1 MLSGRRPTTNKEIK
15 SDLATFG
22 NNFVGMPVEHSHT
35 WWNPLAWGLP
45 VRRPM
50 LRNLFGSKKITLLV
64 KITVINLR
72 SSYICRL
79 IFDLHTFCRSRD
91 WKGGL
96 GLEGGKQLLIIST
109 FHNHHAC
116 VGIILSTEW
125 HVELHVSPITSIPL
139 ARLRLSTDQWEQG
152 KWGQSWWAK
161 NATLR
166 GHNGLVKM
174 SNFKNKECGLEG
186 W

>member
-79 IFDLHTFCRSRD
+79 IFDLHTFVVQGIERAAWDLRVASNYWSSAHSTIITLVLVSFYPQNDTSNSMSALSRAFHWLD
-91 WKGGL
+91 WDWVLTNGNKASAGKVDGL
-96 GLEGGKQLLIIST
+96 RMPRWGVT
-109 FHNHHAC
+109 
-116 VGIILSTEW
+116 V
-125 HVELHVSPITSIPL
+125 VSS
-139 ARLRLSTDQWEQG
+139 
-152 KWGQSWWAK
+152 
-161 NATLR
+161 
-166 GHNGLVKM
+166 
-174 SNFKNKECGLEG
+174 
-186 W
+186 